1 MVRIGVIIPDRNDR
15 PLFLERCNQMLANQT
30 LQADIIEVVN
40 FEPLNDEIDITMR
53 YRIGIEM
60 LKDKV
65 DVILFVEN
73 DDWYSH
79 TYIETMVNY
88 WVMNDKPLLFG
99 IAETIYYHL
108 KLKAFNIIKHDGRAS
123 AMSTM
128 VSTKLEIDF
137 PKDNEPFFD
146 LHLWKTYKG
155 VTFKPKEPIN
165 IGIKHGIGKCG
176 GKGHLLAFRYD
187 NEDAEMNWLKSKV
200 NNESFKFYENI
211 INTSI

>member
-1 MVRIGVIIPDRNDR
+1 MKIGCLTPTRGDRPQFIEQCKRLMKLQTLKPNEWEIVDDEPLSNEVDITYRFRIGFERLKAKGVDVVII
-15 PLFLERCNQMLANQT
+15 
-30 LQADIIEVVN
+30 IE
-40 FEPLNDEIDITMR
+40 
-53 YRIGIEM
+53 
-60 LKDKV
+60 
-65 DVILFVEN
+65 
-73 DDWYSH
+73 DDDYISP
-79 TYIETMVNY
+79 TYIETMFTA
-88 WVMNDKPLLFG
+88 WVENGKPLLFG

-128 VSTKLEIDF
+128 ISTKLDIDF

-146 LHLWKTYKG
+146 LHLWKNYKG

-200 NNESFKFYENI
+200 DNESFKFY
-211 INTSI
+211 SSL

>member
-1 MVRIGVIIPDRNDR
+1 MKIGVLIPTRNDR
-15 PLFLERCNQMLANQT
+15 PKFLEQAKRLLANQT
-30 LQADIIEVVN
+30 LQPNEICIVDDI
-40 FEPLNDEIDITMR
+40 PLNDEMDITYR
-53 YRIGIEM
+53 YRIGIER
-60 LKDKV
+60 LNDKV
-65 DVILFVEN
+65 DVILLWE
-73 DDWYSH
+73 DDDYYCH

-88 WVMNDKPLLFG
+88 WVMNGKPLLFG

-128 VSTKLEIDF
+128 VSTKLEIDY

-187 NEDAEMNWLKSKV
+187 NQDTEMNWLKSKV
-200 NNESFKFYENI
+200 DNGSFKFYSEL
-211 INTSI
+211 

>member
-1 MVRIGVIIPDRNDR
+1 MKIGVLIITRGDR
-15 PLFLERCNQMLANQT
+15 PKFLEQAKKMLKQQT
-30 LQADIIEVVN
+30 LQPNEICIVDD
-40 FEPLNDEIDITMR
+40 EPLSNDIDITYR
-53 YRIGIEM
+53 YRIGFER

-65 DVILFVEN
+65 DVIIFVEN
-73 DDWYSH
+73 DDYYSPK
-79 TYIETMVNY
+79 YIETMVTA
-88 WVMNDKPLLFG
+88 WVENGKPELFG

-128 VSTKLEIDF
+128 VSTKLDIDF

-176 GKGHLLAFRYD
+176 GKGHLLSFRYD
-187 NEDAEMNWLKSKV
+187 NEDTEMKWLKSKV
-200 NNESFKFYENI
+200 DNESFKFY
-211 INTSI
+211 SSL